1 MKTVRLDYGYETNHL
16 HDTHI
21 SSAFVMIEDNLELPC
36 GLCSCLILSM
46 SFCAVVL
53 GSGDSIVTC
62 GECMIVMI
70 Y

>member
-1 MKTVRLDYGYETNHL
+1 MHSKRNHL

-21 SSAFVMIEDNLELPC
+21 SSAFLMIEDSLELPC

-46 SFCAVVL
+46 SSCAVVL
-53 GSGDSIVTC
+53 GSGEAIATFEAIDEWLIV
-62 GECMIVMI
+62 IV